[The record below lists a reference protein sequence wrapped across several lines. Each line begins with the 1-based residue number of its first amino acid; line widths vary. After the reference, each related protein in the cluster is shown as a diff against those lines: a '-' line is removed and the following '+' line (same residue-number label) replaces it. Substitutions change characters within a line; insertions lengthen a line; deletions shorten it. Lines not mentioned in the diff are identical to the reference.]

1 MLGDIFSPLSVLKTF
16 TMIELI
22 EQIVGSTNTYAGMI
36 INIPKIQERIS
47 QTKKVC
53 LTWKPITADECWV
66 YFAVLFLM
74 GIIQKP
80 QFVMYWSQDHTPI
93 LPLLI

>member
-53 LTWKPITADECWV
+53 LTFGNLLQQMNVGFIL
-66 YFAVLFLM
+66 LF
-74 GIIQKP
+74 
-80 QFVMYWSQDHTPI
+80 FS
-93 LPLLI
+93 